1 MNPRELVDHIRS
13 GPSDLLLDKPLR
25 FRRRLCPNPCNF
37 NPCNFNEFLQA
48 LQTSETIRTV
58 NCESYRELGISEDEW
73 VLLVKT
79 LGSIKN
85 IQHLDFFCTDGSPDF
100 DPFQAVADAVNNA
113 QSLCE
118 LVIGLDGETFPRDSS
133 GLTALA
139 NALREHT
146 SLQEFTWFDFDSRLE
161 AAQITAVDPVL
172 WALPAC
178 PHLRK
183 VVIMTKC
190 ASADTRK
197 NLLQLHSATNL
208 RIVLETDLW
217 LAVADE
223 IRRGRCNVQTLT
235 LSLLQAPRSEAAAA
249 VKAVASA
256 IQLDCNLE
264 RLYLQMDN
272 GFTDEAGVALAE
284 ALTVNKNLRK
294 LHLSVKK
301 FVHHSHQVQNKATLG
316 TQSYEA
322 FTSMLRVNTS
332 LVLELPPLDIAVR
345 DERLFESCGQMRI
358 EQRLNKVGRGKLL
371 SSSQTTKEEWVDA
384 LHELSSNEVDESDA
398 FRLSCIISLFRLNPE
413 VVSMS

>member
-1 MNPRELVDHIRS
+1 MNPRELVDHIQS
-13 GPSDLLLDKPLR
+13 GPAELVLDKPLR
-25 FRRRLCPNPCNF
+25 FRRRTRTNSCG
-37 NPCNFNEFLQA
+37 FNEFLQA

-58 NCESYRELGISEDEW
+58 NCESYQELGISKDAW
-73 VLLVKT
+73 VLLVKM
-79 LGSIKN
+79 LGSIKD
-85 IQHLDFFCTDGSPDF
+85 IQQFELEIFCAAGSRYF

-113 QSLCE
+113 KSLRK
-118 LVIGLDGETFPRDSS
+118 LVIGLERETFPRDLS

-146 SLQEFTWFDFDSRLE
+146 ALQEFFWFDFDSRLE

-183 VVIMTKC
+183 VAIMTKC
-190 ASADTRK
+190 ASADAIQ
-197 NLLQLHSATNL
+197 NLLRLHSTTCL
-208 RIVLETDLW
+208 HLVLQTDLW

-223 IRRGRCNVQTLT
+223 IRCGRCNVQTLT
-235 LSLLQAPRSEAAAA
+235 LSMLQAARSEAAEA

-256 IQLDCNLE
+256 IRLDRNIE
-264 RLYLQMDN
+264 FLYLQMEN

-284 ALTVNKNLRK
+284 ALTVNKTLRM
-294 LHLSVKK
+294 LDLSGTVPGGSRTN
-301 FVHHSHQVQNKATLG
+301 VRNPVSLG

-322 FTSMLRVNTS
+322 FSAMLLVNTS

-384 LHELSSNEVDESDA
+384 MHELSSNEVDDSDA
-398 FRLSCIISLFRLNPE
+398 FRLSCMYSLFRLNPE
-413 VVSMS
+413 VVGMS